1 MMMKI
6 GKLLRKVRVELGL
19 TQKEMAGDIVSPAQ
33 YLRIEKDEQQI
44 KLDDLLAILQKHDYD
59 LGLFF
64 TRLMLQCQLRQE
76 ALLDE
81 NKDGVKKAFYGCN
94 LDSLEKLEIN
104 PHDQILLVE
113 AETIKQVLGQRLDK
127 SQTSKQKICQYFI
140 DQDNWMENLE
150 SLKLFTIVLHI
161 FNFEMVVF
169 WMNELLDKYRQIE
182 KYPEQIQ
189 IAVAKICISF
199 MIRCHQE
206 QSEQLIKPIVA
217 FVDSFPAYPEFAI
230 CKLVAKY
237 YQSLSVGDTDKAEK
251 LNFALN
257 EAGVA
262 DFFNFWWQ

>member
-33 YLRIEKDEQQI
+33 YSRIEKDEQQI

-140 DQDNWMENLE
+140 D
-150 SLKLFTIVLHI
+150 
-161 FNFEMVVF
+161 
-169 WMNELLDKYRQIE
+169 
-182 KYPEQIQ
+182 
-189 IAVAKICISF
+189 
-199 MIRCHQE
+199 
-206 QSEQLIKPIVA
+206 
-217 FVDSFPAYPEFAI
+217 
-230 CKLVAKY
+230 
-237 YQSLSVGDTDKAEK
+237 
-251 LNFALN
+251 
-257 EAGVA
+257 
-262 DFFNFWWQ
+262 